1 MAILSGIG
9 IESFRVFKEM
19 TYFEFA
25 PLTILTGAN
34 NSGKSSVLKA
44 LLLLRDSVENDKKLN
59 KLDFEANEN
68 HKLGSFQ
75 TTINNVSDKK
85 NINFNITLKEF
96 EKKSVILKHLS
107 CINIMLVF
115 SDSNDVDRNIS
126 IILKNHDVIIENR
139 FDFYE
144 NIYKAEAYLLSDS
157 IGLENYVVNNNVFLS
172 LKDFDIKRVHE
183 FVEKEFNPYL
193 ISKIKENIP
202 IKSLKIYNVIN
213 ELQVSDEYKD
223 FLDVLKI
230 KVSGFAFQDKTIE
243 TWLQRRVNIAVMFY
257 DTLKYDF
264 QLRNFN
270 FENDGIHWKDIS
282 VSELIDLSY
291 IPAIRATQERLY
303 LYQGRTDI
311 NPLLLQYTKN
321 NIEQERKDFFKKWI
335 GKEGLNLADD
345 IQIVP
350 IGTYGTAVR
359 LIKNGKEL
367 DLADI
372 GFGTAQLLPI
382 LLKIALSKDENYML
396 IEEPDSNLHP
406 NLQAKMAD
414 MFVEAQKRFGIKFI
428 LEVHSEYLI
437 RRLQILTADGKI
449 TPDYTSIYY
458 FYEPERV
465 PSDKKQV
472 EKINILPDGRLDN
485 DFGEGFFDM
494 AVNMKFDLLRIKNN
508 QPKKDE
514 KTKV

>member
-9 IESFRVFKEM
+9 IENFRVFKEM

-34 NSGKSSVLKA
+34 NSGKSTVLKA
-44 LLLLRDSVENDKKLN
+44 LLLLRDSVENNKKLN

-75 TTINNVSDKK
+75 TTINNLSDKE
-85 NINFNITLKEF
+85 NIKFNIVLNEF
-96 EKKSVILKHLS
+96 EEGAVLLEHLS
-107 CINIMLVF
+107 HINIMLDF
-115 SDSNDVDRNIS
+115 SDTNDVNRNVNFV
-126 IILKNHDVIIENR
+126 LKGHEGIIENR
-139 FDFYE
+139 FDVYE
-144 NIYKAEAYLLSDS
+144 KIYAIKPYISYDVEELT
-157 IGLENYVVNNNVFLS
+157 NYVVNNNVFLV
-172 LKDFDIKRVHE
+172 LKDFDKKQVHD
-183 FVEKEFNPYL
+183 FVEKEFNPYF
-193 ISKIKENIP
+193 INKIKENTP
-202 IKSLKIYNVIN
+202 IKNIKIYDVIH
-213 ELQVSDEYKD
+213 EFQVSNEYKE
-223 FLDVLKI
+223 FLDVLKTA
-230 KVSGFAFQDKTIE
+230 VSGFAFQGKTIE
-243 TWLQRRVNIAVMFY
+243 TWLQYRVMIAVQFY
-257 DTLKYDF
+257 DALKYDF
-264 QLRNFN
+264 QLRYFN
-270 FENDGIHWKDIS
+270 LKEEGIHWKDTF

-321 NIEQERKDFFKKWI
+321 NIGQERKAFFKKWI
-335 GKEGLNLADD
+335 GKEGFNLADD

-359 LIKNGKEL
+359 LIKNNKEL

-382 LLKIALSKDENYML
+382 LLKITLSKDENYML

-414 MFVEAQKRFGIKFI
+414 MFVDAQKIFGVRFI

-437 RRLQILTADGKI
+437 RRLQILTAEQVI

-458 FYEPERV
+458 FHEPGRV
-465 PSDKKQV
+465 PKGKNQV
-472 EKINILPDGRLDN
+472 
-485 DFGEGFFDM
+485 
-494 AVNMKFDLLRIKNN
+494 
-508 QPKKDE
+508 
-514 KTKV
+514 